1 MCERQNTVCLWV
13 ARYKIRWGNWRGNA
27 RGERGRDRDETKARQ
42 VFQII
47 IDSNM
52 TEHGGK
58 AY

>member
-1 MCERQNTVCLWV
+1 MERQN
-13 ARYKIRWGNWRGNA
+13 YRGKDMA
-27 RGERGRDRDETKARQ
+27 EMKARQ

-52 TEHGGK
+52 IEHGRK